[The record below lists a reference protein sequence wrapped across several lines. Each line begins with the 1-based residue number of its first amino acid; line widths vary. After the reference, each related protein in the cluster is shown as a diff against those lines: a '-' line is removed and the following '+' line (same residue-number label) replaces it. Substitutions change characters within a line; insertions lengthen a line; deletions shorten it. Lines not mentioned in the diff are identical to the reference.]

1 MQSFLA
7 IEKNIQKKQRKSKKW
22 RIVLYIFMIFW
33 NSTFIPILYSPKGIQ
48 LVDILGISEVLIVD
62 VLVVLS
68 VFIFAYRIDRIIRE
82 ENEIIEVATKNQ
94 VDEWFSKNKKLINF
108 SSLVTLVSKKITKYP
123 WGVINKDDHYQI
135 IFIDFSKKNALV
147 ILTVQKLEIKQYD
160 EADTI
165 EKLIYKIKKWAK
177 ITQMPIA
184 KQLMAS
190 DRFFNN

>member
-7 IEKNIQKKQRKSKKW
+7 IKKNIQKKQRKSKKW

-68 VFIFAYRIDRIIRE
+68 VFIFAYRIDQIMRE

-108 SSLVTLVSKKITKYP
+108 SLLVTLVSKKITKYP

-184 KQLMAS
+184 KQLMAA